1 MSAEQLQE
9 VQVEIEDT
17 RLQAEEL
24 QNRTR
29 EVQGDGDGRIL
40 VARRAAHGHLGS
52 ARDPNYVQNLARIAS
67 GGKAVGHCAVAG
79 CSHPHLELDH
89 KCRTCKKFV
98 HNFCGQAND

>member
-1 MSAEQLQE
+1 LDEMLGNLMGAEQLQE

-40 VARRAAHGHLGS
+40 VAPRAAHGHLGS
-52 ARDPNYVQNLARIAS
+52 ARDPN
-67 GGKAVGHCAVAG
+67 
-79 CSHPHLELDH
+79 
-89 KCRTCKKFV
+89 
-98 HNFCGQAND
+98 